1 MTPQGCHWIAAA
13 GRQGSSS
20 GIGVPV
26 YERQRPERTPLSG
39 FAENAGM
46 RSGSLPVSKLGRRSK
61 RARWSGAQPMA
72 AWRIVCATA
81 LKARSAHFVLAEG
94 MRRMAVWGA

>member
-39 FAENAGM
+39 FAENAVGVIAGVEARLPIETCSM
-46 RSGSLPVSKLGRRSK
+46 VGS
-61 RARWSGAQPMA
+61 APMA

-94 MRRMAVWGA
+94 MHRMAVWGA